1 MVNAIQCN
9 YGQLM
14 HNTKVAQETHKQSKQ
29 NKLQKLEDALVE
41 QMLTS
46 AKYTKLWKMRKGV

>member
-1 MVNAIQCN
+1 MIKMSTNITPYHLVF
-9 YGQLM
+9 
-14 HNTKVAQETHKQSKQ
+14 

-46 AKYTKLWKMRKGV
+46 AKYAKL